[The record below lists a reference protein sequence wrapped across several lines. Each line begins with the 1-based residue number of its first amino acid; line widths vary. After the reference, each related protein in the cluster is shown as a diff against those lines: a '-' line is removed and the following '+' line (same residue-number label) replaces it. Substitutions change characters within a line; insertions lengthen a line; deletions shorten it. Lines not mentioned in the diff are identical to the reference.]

1 VLKSKNKRGGYFI
14 LSNETVNTISILLV
28 DDHPLLRQAIKDVL
42 LKEKDFSIIAEAAD
56 GGEAVKLALKLK
68 PKVVIMD
75 ISMPKM
81 NGLEATRHIKEKN
94 PEITILALTVHTED
108 EYILDILQSGAGGY
122 LIKNVFGD
130 EVVQAVRA
138 IAAGDMVLSP
148 SIGQHLIKHAA
159 RHPTKPLMLEAG
171 EKLTTREQEVLKLV
185 AQGKSNKEIAKT
197 LDLNLRTVKGHLTE
211 IFSKLRVGSRTE
223 AVITGLRAGFIA
235 FDDIK

>member
-1 VLKSKNKRGGYFI
+1 
-14 LSNETVNTISILLV
+14 LSNETTGKISILLV

-42 LKEKDFSIIAEAAD
+42 LKQEDFEIVAEAAD
-56 GGEAVKLALKLK
+56 GEEAVQLALKLK
-68 PKVVIMD
+68 PKVVVMD

-81 NGLEATRHIKEKN
+81 NGLEATRRIKEKS
-94 PEITILALTVHTED
+94 PEIIILALTVHTED

-148 SIGQHLIKHAA
+148 LIGQHLIKHAA

>member
-1 VLKSKNKRGGYFI
+1 VLKSKNKRGGYFL
-14 LSNETVNTISILLV
+14 LSNETLNTISILLV

-56 GGEAVKLALKLK
+56 GEEAVQLALKLK

-94 PEITILALTVHTED
+94 PEIIILALTVHTED

-159 RHPTKPLMLEAG
+159 RHPTKPLLLEAG